1 VEGSYTKLAFYAF
14 DKKRVSSAENQVT
27 EAARARRR
35 RGQLA
40 QAGLSTSDASYQA
53 GGFRMK
59 YNVQCAHDKL

>member
-1 VEGSYTKLAFYAF
+1 MEGSYTKLAFYAF

-27 EAARARRR
+27 EAARRR